1 MAKGRR
7 TSMKRGGGGAAE
19 YAFNAYGGFDQ
30 KAGGADQVIAVN
42 APKCMQGG
50 RRKQNRN
57 NTYGKTHAKLGGTTL
72 LDIAVPA
79 ALFAANQA
87 YRPRSTVAFRR
98 GSRRN
103 KFNRTRRMSRKH
115 RG

>member
-1 MAKGRR
+1 
-7 TSMKRGGGGAAE
+7 MKRGGGGAAE
-19 YAFNAYGGFDQ
+19 YAFAAYGGFDQ
-30 KAGGADQVIAVN
+30 KAEPSPNSGTSNVIAVH
-42 APKCMQGG
+42 PPTSMHGG

-57 NTYGKTHAKLGGTTL
+57 NTYGKKHAKLGGTTL

-103 KFNRTRRMSRKH
+103 KFNRTRRMSRKR

>member
-7 TSMKRGGGGAAE
+7 PEMKRGGGGAAE
-19 YAFNAYGGFDQ
+19 YAFAAYGGFDQ

-50 RRKQNRN
+50 RKNRKT
-57 NTYGKTHAKLGGTTL
+57 TYGKKHAKLGGTTL

-87 YRPRSTVAFRR
+87 YRPRSTVSFRR

-103 KFNRTRRMSRKH
+103 KFNRTRRTSRKH

>member
-1 MAKGRR
+1 
-7 TSMKRGGGGAAE
+7 MKRGGGGAAE
-19 YAFNAYGGFDQ
+19 YAFAAYGGFDQ
-30 KAGGADQVIAVN
+30 KAGPSLNGGTDNVIAVS

-57 NTYGKTHAKLGGTTL
+57 NTYGKKHAKLGGTTL

-87 YRPRSTVAFRR
+87 YRPRSTVSFRR

-103 KFNRTRRMSRKH
+103 KFNRTRRTSRKH